1 MFTLCLPV
9 PVLVPVISQ
18 VCELSG
24 KREVSCTSKGP
35 NLTFTWKLNNKPLLS
50 TPADNES
57 PPAEHVS
64 RPVTATITVEANQSG
79 NLACEVRNEVSSGE
93 ASVHLRD
100 CHAAEFQFPYVAAI
114 IATASL
120 LFLFALLVCFILLFK
135 KSNSQDVNGGD
146 SDAGGVVYADV
157 KIHMGMKRE
166 MKHSAETVE
175 YGQIRVHHQPNE

>member
-157 KIHMGMKRE
+157 KIHMGNQM
-166 MKHSAETVE
+166 
-175 YGQIRVHHQPNE
+175 